1 MESTVEQL
9 TPHSSPLTPYSDKHC
24 IVVGL
29 GDTGLAT
36 ARWLAG
42 KGARVT
48 VADSRKTPPNLENL
62 QADLPQVAVRLGA
75 FNVDTFA
82 DADVLVT
89 SPGVPLATP
98 EIAAAIARGIA
109 VIGDVELLAQALLGK
124 PGKVIAITGSNGK
137 STVTTMVAQMCEAA
151 GLATVMAGNIGVPV
165 LAALADWEARG
176 DGGEWPD
183 VWVLE
188 LSSFQLET
196 THSLTPV
203 AATVLNVS
211 EDHLD
216 RYAGMKEYAA
226 TKASI
231 FSGLGVQVLNREDG
245 WCRGMVRPARDVVW
259 FGADTPRS
267 ENEYGLLETD
277 GDFSLRC
284 GEQELLKASQLPVA
298 GLHNAVNALAAIAL
312 CRAAGLPTAPLLA
325 ALKAFKG
332 LPHRVEFVAE
342 INGVAYYD
350 DSKGTNVGA
359 TEAALKGM
367 TRPVVLIA
375 GGDGKGQDFEPLVDA
390 CERICRAVLLI
401 GRDGPELAN
410 VLNEARSAF
419 LPDDDDN
426 YLPVMIV
433 PTLEMAVSVASNFAE
448 PGDVVLL
455 SPACA
460 SMDMFRNY
468 HHRAEV
474 FIAAVKGLEHN

>member
-1 MESTVEQL
+1 MEL
-9 TPHSSPLTPYSDKHC
+9 NAKHC

-36 ARWLAG
+36 ARWLVA

-48 VADSRKTPPNLENL
+48 VADSRKTPPNLDNL
-62 QADLPQVAVRLGA
+62 QADLPQVELRLGA

-82 DADVLVT
+82 DAELLVT

-98 EIAAAIARGIA
+98 EIAAAIAHGIP
-109 VIGDVELLAQALLGK
+109 VVGDVELLAQALVGG
-124 PGKVIAITGSNGK
+124 PDQSRGKVIAITGSNGK

-151 GLATVMAGNIGVPV
+151 GFSTVTAGNIGLPV

-176 DGGEWPD
+176 AWPD
-183 VWVLE
+183 FWVLE

-196 THSLTPV
+196 TTSLMPA

-216 RYAGMKEYAA
+216 RYAGMNEYAA
-226 TKASI
+226 TKAGI
-231 FSGLGVQVLNREDG
+231 FAGLGVQVLNREDG
-245 WCRGMVRPARDVVW
+245 YCRGMARPGRDVVW
-259 FGADTPRS
+259 FGADTPRNGS
-267 ENEYGLLETD
+267 EYGLVEID

-284 GEQELLKASQLPVA
+284 GDFELIKASELPVA
-298 GLHNAVNALAAIAL
+298 GLHNAVNALASIAL

-325 ALKAFKG
+325 ALRAFKG
-332 LPHRVEFVAE
+332 LPHRVELVAE
-342 INGVAYYD
+342 VNGVAYYD

-375 GGDGKGQDFEPLVDA
+375 GGDGKGQDFSPLLEA

-401 GRDGPELAN
+401 GRDGPALAD
-410 VLNEARSAF
+410 VLNEAHSSF

-426 YLPVMIV
+426 YLPVMQL
-433 PTLEMAVSVASNFAE
+433 PTLEMAVSVASNLAE

-460 SMDMFRNY
+460 SLDMFRNY

-474 FIAAVKGLEHN
+474 FIAAVKGLEQH

>member
-1 MESTVEQL
+1 MEL
-9 TPHSSPLTPYSDKHC
+9 TAKHC

-36 ARWLAG
+36 AHWLVA

-48 VADSRKTPPNLENL
+48 VADSRSTPPNLANL
-62 QADLPQVAVRLGA
+62 QAELPQVSLRLGS

-82 DADVLVT
+82 DADLLVT
-89 SPGVPLATP
+89 SPGVPVATP
-98 EIAAAIARGIA
+98 EIAAAIAHGIH
-109 VIGDVELLAQALLGK
+109 VIGDIELFAQAVAGK
-124 PGKVIAITGSNGK
+124 PSQVIAITGSNGK

-151 GLATVMAGNIGVPV
+151 GKTTVMAGNIGVPV
-165 LAALADWEARG
+165 LAALAEWEVR
-176 DGGEWPD
+176 GEWPD
-183 VWVLE
+183 IWVLE

-196 THSLTPV
+196 TFSLAPV

-226 TKASI
+226 TKATI
-231 FSGLGVQVLNREDG
+231 FAGVGVQVLNREDG
-245 WCRGMVRPARDVVW
+245 WCRGMARQAREIIW

-267 ENEYGLLETD
+267 EFEYGLLELD

-284 GEQELLKASQLPVA
+284 GETELMKASELPVA
-298 GLHNAVNALAAIAL
+298 GLHNAVNALASVAL
-312 CRAAGLPTAPLLA
+312 CRAVGLPIEPLIS
-325 ALKAFKG
+325 ALKNFKG
-332 LPHRVEFVAE
+332 LPHRVELVAE

-375 GGDGKGQDFEPLVDA
+375 GGDGKGQDFSPLLEA
-390 CERICRAVLLI
+390 CEQICRAVILI
-401 GRDGPELAN
+401 GRDAPALAE
-410 VLNEARSAF
+410 VLNEATSAY
-419 LPDDDDN
+419 LPDDDEN
-426 YLPVMIV
+426 YLPVMMV
-433 PTLEMAVSVASNFAE
+433 PTLEMAVTVASNFAE
-448 PGDVVLL
+448 SGDVVLL

-460 SMDMFRNY
+460 SLDMFKNY

-474 FIAAVKGLEHN
+474 FIAAVKGLEH

>member
-1 MESTVEQL
+1 MEL
-9 TPHSSPLTPYSDKHC
+9 TAKHC
-24 IVVGL
+24 VVVGL

-36 ARWLAG
+36 ARWLVA

-48 VADSRKTPPNLENL
+48 VADSRNTPPNLANL
-62 QADLPQVAVRLGA
+62 QAELPEVALRLGS

-82 DADVLVT
+82 DADMLVT

-98 EIAAAIARGIA
+98 EIAAAIAHGTP
-109 VIGDVELLAQALLGK
+109 VLGDVELLAQALVGK
-124 PGKVIAITGSNGK
+124 PSQVIAITGSNGK

-151 GLATVMAGNIGVPV
+151 GKTTVMAGNIGVPV
-165 LAALADWEARG
+165 LAALAEWESRG
-176 DGGEWPD
+176 QWPD
-183 VWVLE
+183 IWVLE

-196 THSLTPV
+196 TRSLAPV

-245 WCRGMVRPARDVVW
+245 WCRGMARQAREIIW
-259 FGADTPRS
+259 FGADTPR
-267 ENEYGLLETD
+267 NDAEYGLIEID
-277 GDFSLRC
+277 SDFSLRC
-284 GEQELLKASQLPVA
+284 GDVELMKASELPIT
-298 GLHNAVNALAAIAL
+298 GLHNAVNALASIAL
-312 CRAAGLPTAPLLA
+312 CRAAGLPIEPLIQ
-325 ALKAFKG
+325 ALKNFKG

-342 INGVAYYD
+342 VNGVAYYD

-375 GGDGKGQDFEPLVDA
+375 GGDGKGQDFSPLLEA

-401 GRDGPELAN
+401 GRDAPALAET
-410 VLNEARSAF
+410 LNEATSAF

-426 YLPVMIV
+426 YLPVMMV
-433 PTLEMAVSVASNFAE
+433 PSLEMAVTVASNFAE
-448 PGDVVLL
+448 AGDVVLL

-460 SMDMFRNY
+460 SLDMFKNY

-474 FIAAVKGLEHN
+474 FIAAVKGLEQ

>member
-1 MESTVEQL
+1 MEL
-9 TPHSSPLTPYSDKHC
+9 KAKHC

-29 GDTGLAT
+29 GETGLAT
-36 ARWLAG
+36 ARWLVG
-42 KGARVT
+42 QGAQVT
-48 VADSRKTPPNLENL
+48 VADSRPKPPNLAQV
-62 QADLPQVAVRLGA
+62 QAELPQVALRLGS

-82 DADVLVT
+82 DAEVLIT

-98 EIAAAIARGIA
+98 EVVAAIARGIP
-109 VIGDVELLAQALLGK
+109 VIGDIELLALALQGQ

-137 STVTTMVAQMCEAA
+137 STVTTMVAQMCETA
-151 GLATVMAGNIGVPV
+151 GKTTVMAGNIGVPV
-165 LAALADWEARG
+165 LAALAQWQAR
-176 DGGEWPD
+176 GEWPD
-183 VWVLE
+183 FWVLE

-196 THSLTPV
+196 TYSLMPT

-226 TKASI
+226 TKARI
-231 FSGLGVQVLNREDG
+231 FNGQGVQILNREDG
-245 WCRGMVRPARDVVW
+245 WCKGMADSDQDVIW
-259 FGADTPRS
+259 FGADTPADG
-267 ENEYGLLETD
+267 EYGLLEID
-277 GDFSLRC
+277 GDFSLRY
-284 GEQELLKASQLPVA
+284 GATELLKASELPVA
-298 GLHNAVNALAAIAL
+298 GLHNAVNALASIAL
-312 CRAAGLPTAPLLA
+312 CRAAGLPLAPLLD
-325 ALKAFKG
+325 ALKNFKG
-332 LPHRVEFVAE
+332 LPHRVEFVAD
-342 INGVAYYD
+342 IHGVAYYD

-375 GGDGKGQDFEPLVDA
+375 GGEGKGQDFSPLFAA

-401 GRDGPELAN
+401 GKDAPALAE
-410 VLNEARSAF
+410 VLNEAQSAY

-426 YLPVMIV
+426 YLPVMML

-460 SMDMFRNY
+460 SLDMFRNY
-468 HHRAEV
+468 QHRAEV
-474 FIAAVKGLEHN
+474 FIAAVKELEQ

>member
-1 MESTVEQL
+1 MEL
-9 TPHSSPLTPYSDKHC
+9 NAKHC

-36 ARWLAG
+36 ARWLVG

-48 VADSRKTPPNLENL
+48 VADSRKTPPNLANL
-62 QADLPQVAVRLGA
+62 QAELPQVELRLGA

-82 DADVLVT
+82 DADLLVT

-98 EIAAAIARGIA
+98 EVAAAIAHGIP
-109 VIGDVELLAQALLGK
+109 VVGDVELLAQALVGK

-151 GLATVMAGNIGVPV
+151 GFKTVTAGNIGLPV

-176 DGGEWPD
+176 EWPD
-183 VWVLE
+183 FWVLE

-196 THSLTPV
+196 TTSLMPA

-231 FSGLGVQVLNREDG
+231 FAGLGVQVLNREDG
-245 WCRGMVRPARDVVW
+245 WCRGMARAGRDTVW
-259 FGADTPRS
+259 FGADAPR
-267 ENEYGLLETD
+267 NDHEYGLLEID

-284 GEQELLKASQLPVA
+284 GEFELIKASELPVA
-298 GLHNAVNALAAIAL
+298 GLHNAVNALASIAL
-312 CRAAGLPTAPLLA
+312 CRAAGLPTAPLLT
-325 ALKAFKG
+325 ALRNFKG

-342 INGVAYYD
+342 VNGVAYYD

-375 GGDGKGQDFEPLVDA
+375 GGDGKGQDFSPLVEA

-401 GRDGPELAN
+401 GRDAPLLAD
-410 VLNEARSAF
+410 VLNEAQSNF
-419 LPDDDDN
+419 LPNDEDN
-426 YLPVMIV
+426 YLPVMQL

-460 SMDMFRNY
+460 SLDMFRNY

-474 FIAAVKGLEHN
+474 FIAAVNELKQGQ

>member
-1 MESTVEQL
+1 VEL
-9 TPHSSPLTPYSDKHC
+9 NAKHC

-36 ARWLAG
+36 ARWLIG

-48 VADSRKTPPNLENL
+48 VADSRIAPPNLSNL
-62 QADLPQVAVRLGA
+62 QAEFPQIELRLGS

-82 DADVLVT
+82 DADLLVT

-98 EIAAAIARGIA
+98 EIAAAIAHGMP
-109 VIGDVELLAQALLGK
+109 VVGDVELLALALQKRALVGK

-151 GLATVMAGNIGVPV
+151 GQTTVMAGNIGVPV

-176 DGGEWPD
+176 QWPD

-196 THSLTPV
+196 TTSLTPA

-216 RYAGMKEYAA
+216 RYAGMNEYAA
-226 TKASI
+226 TKAGI

-245 WCRGMVRPARDVVW
+245 YCRGMARLGRDVVW
-259 FGADTPRS
+259 FGADTPRNG
-267 ENEYGLLETD
+267 NEYGLVEID

-284 GEQELLKASQLPVA
+284 GDFELIKASELPVA
-298 GLHNAVNALAAIAL
+298 GLHNAVNALASIAL
-312 CRAAGLPTAPLLA
+312 CRAAGLPTAPLLT
-325 ALKAFKG
+325 ALRNFKG
-332 LPHRVEFVAE
+332 LPHRVEFVADV
-342 INGVAYYD
+342 NGVGYYD

-375 GGDGKGQDFEPLVDA
+375 GGDGKGQDFSPLVEA

-401 GRDGPELAN
+401 GRDGPLLAD
-410 VLNEARSAF
+410 VLNDARSSF
-419 LPDDDDN
+419 LPDDEDN
-426 YLPVMIV
+426 YLPVMQL

-460 SMDMFRNY
+460 SLDMFRNY

>member
-1 MESTVEQL
+1 MEL
-9 TPHSSPLTPYSDKHC
+9 NAKHC

-36 ARWLAG
+36 ARWLIG

-48 VADSRKTPPNLENL
+48 VADSRVAPPNLSNL
-62 QADLPQVAVRLGA
+62 QAEFPQIDLRLGS

-82 DADVLVT
+82 DADLLVT

-98 EIAAAIARGIA
+98 EIAAAIAHGMP
-109 VIGDVELLAQALLGK
+109 VVGDVELLAQALVGK

-151 GLATVMAGNIGVPV
+151 GQATVMAGNIGVPV

-176 DGGEWPD
+176 EWPD

-196 THSLTPV
+196 TTSLTPA

-216 RYAGMKEYAA
+216 RYAGMNEYAA
-226 TKASI
+226 TKAGI

-245 WCRGMVRPARDVVW
+245 YCRGMSRPGRDVVW
-259 FGADTPRS
+259 FGADTPRNG
-267 ENEYGLLETD
+267 NEYGLVEVD

-284 GEQELLKASQLPVA
+284 GDFELIKASELPVA
-298 GLHNAVNALAAIAL
+298 GLHNAVNALASIAL

-325 ALKAFKG
+325 ALRNFKG
-332 LPHRVEFVAE
+332 LPHRVEFVADV
-342 INGVAYYD
+342 NGVAYYD

-375 GGDGKGQDFEPLVDA
+375 GGDGKGQDFSPLVEA

-401 GRDGPELAN
+401 GRDGPVLAD
-410 VLNEARSAF
+410 VLNDARSSF

-426 YLPVMIV
+426 YLPVMQL

-448 PGDVVLL
+448 AGDVVLL

-460 SMDMFRNY
+460 SLDMFRNY

>member
-1 MESTVEQL
+1 MTLDQL
-9 TPHSSPLTPYSDKHC
+9 HNQHC

-36 ARWLAG
+36 ARWLAS

-48 VADSRKTPPNLENL
+48 VADSRATPPNLEHL
-62 QADLPQVAVRLGA
+62 RTALPEVAVRLGA
-75 FNVDTFA
+75 FHADTFA
-82 DADVLVT
+82 DADVLIT

-98 EIAAAIARGIA
+98 EVAAALARGIP
-109 VIGDVELLAQALLGK
+109 VLGDVELLALALQGQ

-137 STVTTMVAQMCEAA
+137 STVTTMVAQMCEAS
-151 GLATVMAGNIGVPV
+151 GLRTVMAGNIGVPV
-165 LAALADWEARG
+165 LSALAEWEARG
-176 DGGEWPD
+176 EWPD
-183 VWVLE
+183 AWVLE

-196 THSLTPV
+196 TYSLRPA

-226 TKASI
+226 TKARI
-231 FSGLGVQVLNREDG
+231 FEGLGVQVLNREDG
-245 WCRGMVRPARDVVW
+245 YCRGMARQSRDVIW
-259 FGADTPRS
+259 LGADTPRNDS
-267 ENEYGLLETD
+267 EYGLVEIA

-284 GEQELLKASQLPVA
+284 GEFELLRASELPVA

-312 CRAAGLPTAPLLA
+312 CRAAGMATGPLVA

-342 INGVAYYD
+342 VAGVKYYD

-367 TRPVVLIA
+367 TQPVVLIA
-375 GGDGKGQDFEPLVDA
+375 GGDGKGQDFRPLVPA

-401 GRDGPELAN
+401 GRDGPQIAET
-410 VLNEARSAF
+410 LNEARSAF
-419 LPDDDDN
+419 LPDDEDN
-426 YLPVMIV
+426 FLPVLQL
-433 PTLEMAVSVASNFAE
+433 PSLEMAVMMASNIAE
-448 PGDVVLL
+448 AGDVVLL

-460 SMDMFRNY
+460 SLDMFRNY

-474 FIAAVKGLEHN
+474 FIAAVKGLEQH

>member
-1 MESTVEQL
+1 MEL
-9 TPHSSPLTPYSDKHC
+9 NAKHC

-36 ARWLAG
+36 ARWLVG

-48 VADSRKTPPNLENL
+48 VADSRLTPPNLSNL
-62 QADLPQVAVRLGA
+62 QAEFPQVQLRLGA

-82 DADVLVT
+82 DADLLVT

-98 EIAAAIARGIA
+98 EIAAAIAHGIS
-109 VIGDVELLAQALLGK
+109 VVGDVELLAQTLVGK

-137 STVTTMVAQMCEAA
+137 STVTTMVAQMCEVA
-151 GLATVMAGNIGVPV
+151 GQSTVMAGNIGVPV

-176 DGGEWPD
+176 QWPD

-196 THSLTPV
+196 TTSLTPA

-216 RYAGMKEYAA
+216 RYAGMNEYAA

-231 FSGLGVQVLNREDG
+231 FAGLGVQVLNREDG
-245 WCRGMVRPARDVVW
+245 YCRGMVRPGRDVVW
-259 FGADTPRS
+259 FGADTPRNG
-267 ENEYGLLETD
+267 NEYGLVEVE

-284 GEQELLKASQLPVA
+284 GDFELIKASELPVA
-298 GLHNAVNALAAIAL
+298 GLHNAVNALASIAL

-325 ALKAFKG
+325 ALRNFKG

-342 INGVAYYD
+342 VNGVAYYD

-375 GGDGKGQDFEPLVDA
+375 GGDGKGQDFSPLVEA

-401 GRDGPELAN
+401 GRDGPALAD
-410 VLNEARSAF
+410 VLNEARSSF

-426 YLPVMIV
+426 YLPVMQL

-460 SMDMFRNY
+460 SLDMFRNY

-474 FIAAVKGLEHN
+474 FIAAVNQLEQGLEQH

>member
-1 MESTVEQL
+1 MEL
-9 TPHSSPLTPYSDKHC
+9 TAKHC

-36 ARWLAG
+36 ARWLVA

-48 VADSRKTPPNLENL
+48 VADSRSTPPNLANL
-62 QADLPQVAVRLGA
+62 QAELPGVALRLGS

-82 DADVLVT
+82 DADMLIT

-98 EIAAAIARGIA
+98 EIAVAIAHG
-109 VIGDVELLAQALLGK
+109 VPVLGDIELLAQALVGK
-124 PGKVIAITGSNGK
+124 PSQVIAITGSNGK

-151 GLATVMAGNIGVPV
+151 GKTTVMAGNIGVPV
-165 LAALADWEARG
+165 LAALAEWEARG
-176 DGGEWPD
+176 EWPD
-183 VWVLE
+183 IWVLE

-196 THSLTPV
+196 TRSLAPA

-231 FSGLGVQVLNREDG
+231 FAGVGMQVLNREDG
-245 WCRGMVRPARDVVW
+245 WCRGMARQAREVVW
-259 FGADTPRS
+259 FGADTPRNDS
-267 ENEYGLLETD
+267 EYGLLELD

-284 GEQELLKASQLPVA
+284 GDIELMKASQLPVA
-298 GLHNAVNALAAIAL
+298 GLHNAVNALASIAL
-312 CRAAGLPTAPLLA
+312 CRAAGLPIEPLIR
-325 ALKAFKG
+325 ALKNFKG

-375 GGDGKGQDFEPLVDA
+375 GGDGKGQDFSPLLEA
-390 CERICRAVLLI
+390 CEQICRAVLLI
-401 GRDGPELAN
+401 GRDAPALAE
-410 VLNEARSAF
+410 VLNEATSAY

-426 YLPVMIV
+426 YLPVMMV
-433 PTLEMAVSVASNFAE
+433 PSLEMAVSVASNFAE
-448 PGDVVLL
+448 TGDVVLL

-460 SMDMFRNY
+460 SLDMFKNY

-474 FIAAVKGLEHN
+474 FIAAVKGLEH

>member
-1 MESTVEQL
+1 MEL
-9 TPHSSPLTPYSDKHC
+9 NAKHC

-36 ARWLAG
+36 ARWLIG

-48 VADSRKTPPNLENL
+48 VADSRIAPPNLSNL
-62 QADLPQVAVRLGA
+62 QAEFPQIELRLGS

-82 DADVLVT
+82 DADMLVT

-98 EIAAAIARGIA
+98 EIATAIARGML
-109 VIGDVELLAQALLGK
+109 VVGDVELLAQALMGK

-151 GLATVMAGNIGVPV
+151 GQTTVMAGNIGLPV

-176 DGGEWPD
+176 QWPD
-183 VWVLE
+183 MWVLE

-196 THSLTPV
+196 TTSLTPA

-216 RYAGMKEYAA
+216 RYTGMNEYAA
-226 TKASI
+226 TKAGI

-245 WCRGMVRPARDVVW
+245 YCRGMARQGRDVVW
-259 FGADTPRS
+259 FGADTPRNA
-267 ENEYGLLETD
+267 NEYGLVEVD

-284 GEQELLKASQLPVA
+284 GDFELIKASELPVA
-298 GLHNAVNALAAIAL
+298 GLHNAVNALASIAL
-312 CRAAGLPTAPLLA
+312 CRAAGLPTAPLLT
-325 ALKAFKG
+325 ALRNFKG
-332 LPHRVEFVAE
+332 LPHRVEFVADV
-342 INGVAYYD
+342 NGVAYYD

-375 GGDGKGQDFEPLVDA
+375 GGDGKGQDFSPLVEA

-401 GRDGPELAN
+401 GRDGPLLAD
-410 VLNEARSAF
+410 VLNDARSSF

-426 YLPVMIV
+426 YLPVMQL

-460 SMDMFRNY
+460 SLDMFRNY

>member
-1 MESTVEQL
+1 VEL
-9 TPHSSPLTPYSDKHC
+9 NAKHC

-36 ARWLAG
+36 ARWLIG

-48 VADSRKTPPNLENL
+48 VADSRVAPPNLSNL
-62 QADLPQVAVRLGA
+62 QAEFPQIDLRLGS

-82 DADVLVT
+82 DADLLVT

-98 EIAAAIARGIA
+98 EIAAAIAHGMP
-109 VIGDVELLAQALLGK
+109 VVGDVELLAQALVGK

-151 GLATVMAGNIGVPV
+151 GQATVMAGNIGVPV

-176 DGGEWPD
+176 EWPD

-196 THSLTPV
+196 TTSLTPA

-216 RYAGMKEYAA
+216 RYAGMNEYAA
-226 TKASI
+226 TKAGI

-245 WCRGMVRPARDVVW
+245 YCRGMSRPGRDVVW
-259 FGADTPRS
+259 FGADTPRNG
-267 ENEYGLLETD
+267 NEYGLVEVD

-284 GEQELLKASQLPVA
+284 GDFELIKASELPVA
-298 GLHNAVNALAAIAL
+298 GLHNAVNALASIAL

-325 ALKAFKG
+325 ALRNFKG
-332 LPHRVEFVAE
+332 LPHRVEFVADV
-342 INGVAYYD
+342 NGVAYYD

-375 GGDGKGQDFEPLVDA
+375 GGDGKGQDFSPLVEA

-401 GRDGPELAN
+401 GRDGPVLAD
-410 VLNEARSAF
+410 VLNDARSSF

-426 YLPVMIV
+426 YLPVMQL

-448 PGDVVLL
+448 AGDVVLL

-460 SMDMFRNY
+460 SLDMFRNY

>member
-1 MESTVEQL
+1 MKL
-9 TPHSSPLTPYSDKHC
+9 TAKHC

-29 GDTGLAT
+29 GETGLAT
-36 ARWLAG
+36 ARWLVG

-48 VADSRKTPPNLENL
+48 VADSRSAPPNLENL
-62 QADLPQVAVRLGA
+62 QAELPQVVLRLGS

-82 DADVLVT
+82 DADLLIT
-89 SPGVPLATP
+89 SPGVPLASP
-98 EIAAAIARGIA
+98 EVAAAVARGIH
-109 VIGDVELLAQALLGK
+109 VMGDIELFAQAIAGK
-124 PGKVIAITGSNGK
+124 PGQVIAITGSNGK

-151 GLATVMAGNIGVPV
+151 GKTTVMAGNIGVPV
-165 LAALADWEARG
+165 LAALAEWEARG
-176 DGGEWPD
+176 EWPD
-183 VWVLE
+183 FWVLE

-196 THSLTPV
+196 TLSLAPA

-216 RYAGMKEYAA
+216 RYAGMKAYAA

-231 FSGLGVQVLNREDG
+231 FAGVGVQVLNREDG
-245 WCRGMVRPARDVVW
+245 WCRGMSRQGREILW
-259 FGADTPRS
+259 FGADTPRES
-267 ENEYGLLETD
+267 NEYGLLEIGD
-277 GDFSLRC
+277 DFSLRC
-284 GEQELLKASQLPVA
+284 GEIELLKASELPVA
-298 GLHNAVNALAAIAL
+298 GLHNAVNALASIAL
-312 CRAAGLPTAPLLA
+312 CRAAGLPIEPLVS
-325 ALKAFKG
+325 ALKSFKG
-332 LPHRVEFVAE
+332 LPHRVEWVAE
-342 INGVAYYD
+342 VNGVAYYD

-375 GGDGKGQDFEPLVDA
+375 GGDGKGQDFSPLLEA

-401 GRDGPELAN
+401 GRDASALAEA
-410 VLNEARSAF
+410 LNEATSAY

-426 YLPVMIV
+426 YLPVMMV

-448 PGDVVLL
+448 AGDVVLL

-460 SMDMFRNY
+460 SLDMFKSY

-474 FIAAVKGLEHN
+474 FIAAVKGLEQ

>member
-1 MESTVEQL
+1 MEL
-9 TPHSSPLTPYSDKHC
+9 KAKHC

-36 ARWLAG
+36 TRWLVG
-42 KGARVT
+42 QGAQVT
-48 VADSRKTPPNLENL
+48 VADSRPTPPNLAQV
-62 QADLPQVAVRLGA
+62 QAQLPQVALRLGS

-82 DADVLVT
+82 DADVLIT

-98 EIAAAIARGIA
+98 EVVAAIARGIP
-109 VIGDVELLAQALLGK
+109 VIGDIELLALALQGQ

-151 GLATVMAGNIGVPV
+151 GKTTVMAGNIGVPV
-165 LAALADWEARG
+165 LTALAQWQAR
-176 DGGEWPD
+176 GEWPD
-183 VWVLE
+183 FWVLE

-196 THSLTPV
+196 TYSLVPT

-226 TKASI
+226 TKARI
-231 FSGLGVQVLNREDG
+231 FNGQGVQILNREDG
-245 WCRGMVRPARDVVW
+245 WCKGMADSDQDVIW
-259 FGADTPRS
+259 FGADTPADG
-267 ENEYGLLETD
+267 EYGLLASDT
-277 GDFSLRC
+277 DFSLCC
-284 GEQELLKASQLPVA
+284 GSTELLKASELPVA
-298 GLHNAVNALAAIAL
+298 GLHNAVNALASIAL
-312 CRAAGLPTAPLLA
+312 CRAADLPLAPLLE
-325 ALKAFKG
+325 ALKNFKG
-332 LPHRVEFVAE
+332 LPHRVEFVAD

-375 GGDGKGQDFEPLVDA
+375 GGEGKGQDFSPLLEA

-401 GRDGPELAN
+401 GKDAPALAE
-410 VLNEARSAF
+410 VLNEAQSAY

-426 YLPVMIV
+426 YLPVMML

-460 SMDMFRNY
+460 SLDMFRNY

-474 FIAAVKGLEHN
+474 FIAAVKELEQ

>member
-1 MESTVEQL
+1 MEL
-9 TPHSSPLTPYSDKHC
+9 TAKHC
-24 IVVGL
+24 VVVGL

-36 ARWLAG
+36 ARWLAS

-48 VADSRKTPPNLENL
+48 VADSRNTPPNLANI
-62 QADLPQVAVRLGA
+62 QAELPGVGLRLGS

-82 DADVLVT
+82 DAELLIT

-98 EIAAAIARGIA
+98 EIAAAIAHGIP
-109 VIGDVELLAQALLGK
+109 VLGDVELLAQALVGK
-124 PGKVIAITGSNGK
+124 PSQVIAITGSNGK

-151 GLATVMAGNIGVPV
+151 GKTTVMAGNIGVPV
-165 LAALADWEARG
+165 LAALAEWEARG
-176 DGGEWPD
+176 QWPD
-183 VWVLE
+183 IWVLE

-196 THSLTPV
+196 TRSLAPV

-231 FSGLGVQVLNREDG
+231 FAGVGVQVLNREDG
-245 WCRGMVRPARDVVW
+245 WCRGMARQAREILW
-259 FGADTPRS
+259 FGADTPRNDS
-267 ENEYGLLETD
+267 EYGLREI
-277 GDFSLRC
+277 GSDFSLCC
-284 GEQELLKASQLPVA
+284 GDVELMKASELPIA
-298 GLHNAVNALAAIAL
+298 GLHNAVNALASIAL
-312 CRAAGLPTAPLLA
+312 CRAAGLAVEPLIH
-325 ALKAFKG
+325 ALKNFKG

-342 INGVAYYD
+342 VNGVAYYD

-375 GGDGKGQDFEPLVDA
+375 GGDGKGQDFSPLLDA

-401 GRDGPELAN
+401 GRDAPALAET
-410 VLNEARSAF
+410 LNEATSAY

-426 YLPVMIV
+426 YLPVMMV
-433 PTLEMAVSVASNFAE
+433 PTLEMAVTVASNFAE

-460 SMDMFRNY
+460 SLDMFKNY

-474 FIAAVKGLEHN
+474 FIAAVKGLEQ

>member
-1 MESTVEQL
+1 MEL
-9 TPHSSPLTPYSDKHC
+9 KAKHC

-29 GDTGLAT
+29 GETGLAT
-36 ARWLAG
+36 ARWLVS
-42 KGARVT
+42 KGACVT
-48 VADSRKTPPNLENL
+48 VADSRSTPPNLESL
-62 QADLPQVAVRLGA
+62 QAELPQVTLRLGA

-82 DADVLVT
+82 DADLLIT

-98 EIAAAIARGIA
+98 EIAAAIAHGIN
-109 VIGDVELLAQALLGK
+109 VIGDVELLAQVLVGK
-124 PGKVIAITGSNGK
+124 PSKVIAITGSNGK

-151 GLATVMAGNIGVPV
+151 GKTTVMAGNIGVPV
-165 LAALADWEARG
+165 LAALIEWEARG
-176 DGGEWPD
+176 EWPD
-183 VWVLE
+183 FWVLE

-196 THSLTPV
+196 TFSLAPI

-231 FSGLGVQVLNREDG
+231 FAGVGVQVLNREDG
-245 WCRGMVRPARDVVW
+245 WCRGMSRQGREIIW
-259 FGADTPRS
+259 FGADTPR
-267 ENEYGLLETD
+267 NAAEYGLLEIE

-284 GEQELLKASQLPVA
+284 GEVELLKASELPLA
-298 GLHNAVNALAAIAL
+298 GLHNAVNALASIAL
-312 CRAAGLPTAPLLA
+312 CRAAGLPIEPLVS
-325 ALKAFKG
+325 ALKNFKG

-342 INGVAYYD
+342 VNGVAYYD

-375 GGDGKGQDFEPLVDA
+375 GGDGKGQDFSPLFDA

-401 GRDGPELAN
+401 GRDAPAIAE
-410 VLNEARSAF
+410 VLNEATSAY
-419 LPDDDDN
+419 LAVDEDDEEGDDN
-426 YLPVMIV
+426 YLPVMMV

-448 PGDVVLL
+448 AGDVVLL

-460 SMDMFRNY
+460 SLDMFKNY

-474 FIAAVKGLEHN
+474 FIAAVKDLEG